1 MGDMHDSYLSD
12 LLSYSVERLNREPE
26 LLDAEGERAARRK
39 QEVALQEYRAFVG
52 ASQCYDTVR
61 SEVADI
67 ERGLEAMRGALPELR
82 AGCQAFAARAEE
94 ISRARARNRQTLAHQ
109 AQLLDILEVPSLQ
122 DTCVRHGN
130 YDEALDLESFV
141 SRMVA
146 AHADDVPVVRALGAD
161 ARKSSDVMLAQLLGK
176 LRGAIQLP
184 ECLRV
189 VGYLRRM
196 RAFDETGLRRAF
208 LACRERFV
216 ADRVEEIDDTDPHD
230 HLRRLADAHRVHCFD
245 VVMQYRSIFADERSQ
260 ADAGDDP
267 KPTPSSSPYSL
278 SSSSASADGG
288 LLYSWSAHRVD
299 AYLRAVEST
308 LPRVREGGAL
318 ASALE
323 HAKYTG
329 ASLARVGLDFRPLL
343 EPAFADAARNI
354 FERAMDNAVV
364 DFERVA
370 EQHRWAAMPS
380 AAAAAAA
387 AAAAGSGSGSAA
399 KPGDPP
405 NDPPNDP
412 SNAPPYVLLEHVPVA
427 AFVNGA
433 LAAFNELRHCASSAS
448 ATASA
453 RTTRDAIE
461 RAANALAR
469 LDRRGAVAE
478 GDGRRA
484 AFEGACEALMDVAAP
499 YLAACL
505 GAIFKGGEKLVD
517 ARAAAEPLRRQLI
530 ASKRAH
536 QTK

>member
-1 MGDMHDSYLSD
+1 M
-12 LLSYSVERLNREPE
+12 
-26 LLDAEGERAARRK
+26 
-39 QEVALQEYRAFVG
+39 
-52 ASQCYDTVR
+52 
-61 SEVADI
+61 
-67 ERGLEAMRGALPELR
+67 
-82 AGCQAFAARAEE
+82 
-94 ISRARARNRQTLAHQ
+94 
-109 AQLLDILEVPSLQ
+109 
-122 DTCVRHGN
+122 
-130 YDEALDLESFV
+130 
-141 SRMVA
+141 
-146 AHADDVPVVRALGAD
+146 
-161 ARKSSDVMLAQLLGK
+161 
-176 LRGAIQLP
+176 
-184 ECLRV
+184 
-189 VGYLRRM
+189 
-196 RAFDETGLRRAF
+196 
-208 LACRERFV
+208 
-216 ADRVEEIDDTDPHD
+216 
-230 HLRRLADAHRVHCFD
+230 
-245 VVMQYRSIFADERSQ
+245 
-260 ADAGDDP
+260 
-267 KPTPSSSPYSL
+267 
-278 SSSSASADGG
+278 
-288 LLYSWSAHRVD
+288 
-299 AYLRAVEST
+299 
-308 LPRVREGGAL
+308 
-318 ASALE
+318 E

-354 FERAMDNAVV
+354 FERAMDDAVV

-380 AAAAAAA
+380 AAAA

>member
-1 MGDMHDSYLSD
+1 
-12 LLSYSVERLNREPE
+12 
-26 LLDAEGERAARRK
+26 
-39 QEVALQEYRAFVG
+39 
-52 ASQCYDTVR
+52 
-61 SEVADI
+61 
-67 ERGLEAMRGALPELR
+67 
-82 AGCQAFAARAEE
+82 
-94 ISRARARNRQTLAHQ
+94 
-109 AQLLDILEVPSLQ
+109 
-122 DTCVRHGN
+122 
-130 YDEALDLESFV
+130 
-141 SRMVA
+141 
-146 AHADDVPVVRALGAD
+146 
-161 ARKSSDVMLAQLLGK
+161 
-176 LRGAIQLP
+176 
-184 ECLRV
+184 
-189 VGYLRRM
+189 M

-354 FERAMDNAVV
+354 FERAMDDAVV

-387 AAAAGSGSGSAA
+387 RGRGRGRRRSPAIPERS
-399 KPGDPP
+399 
-405 NDPPNDP
+405 PNDP

-433 LAAFNELRHCASSAS
+433 LAALNELRHCASSAS

>member
-1 MGDMHDSYLSD
+1 MGDMDDSYLSD

-354 FERAMDNAVV
+354 FERAMDDAVV

-380 AAAAAAA
+380 AAAAA

>member
-1 MGDMHDSYLSD
+1 M
-12 LLSYSVERLNREPE
+12 
-26 LLDAEGERAARRK
+26 
-39 QEVALQEYRAFVG
+39 
-52 ASQCYDTVR
+52 
-61 SEVADI
+61 
-67 ERGLEAMRGALPELR
+67 
-82 AGCQAFAARAEE
+82 
-94 ISRARARNRQTLAHQ
+94 
-109 AQLLDILEVPSLQ
+109 
-122 DTCVRHGN
+122 
-130 YDEALDLESFV
+130 
-141 SRMVA
+141 
-146 AHADDVPVVRALGAD
+146 
-161 ARKSSDVMLAQLLGK
+161 
-176 LRGAIQLP
+176 
-184 ECLRV
+184 
-189 VGYLRRM
+189 
-196 RAFDETGLRRAF
+196 
-208 LACRERFV
+208 
-216 ADRVEEIDDTDPHD
+216 
-230 HLRRLADAHRVHCFD
+230 
-245 VVMQYRSIFADERSQ
+245 
-260 ADAGDDP
+260 
-267 KPTPSSSPYSL
+267 
-278 SSSSASADGG
+278 
-288 LLYSWSAHRVD
+288 
-299 AYLRAVEST
+299 
-308 LPRVREGGAL
+308 
-318 ASALE
+318 E

-343 EPAFADAARNI
+343 EPAFAEAARNI
-354 FERAMDNAVV
+354 FERAMDDAVV

-387 AAAAGSGSGSAA
+387 R
-399 KPGDPP
+399 PGDPS
-405 NDPPNDP
+405 NDP
-412 SNAPPYVLLEHVPVA
+412 SNDPNAPPYVLLEHVPVA

>member
-1 MGDMHDSYLSD
+1 M
-12 LLSYSVERLNREPE
+12 
-26 LLDAEGERAARRK
+26 
-39 QEVALQEYRAFVG
+39 
-52 ASQCYDTVR
+52 
-61 SEVADI
+61 
-67 ERGLEAMRGALPELR
+67 
-82 AGCQAFAARAEE
+82 
-94 ISRARARNRQTLAHQ
+94 
-109 AQLLDILEVPSLQ
+109 
-122 DTCVRHGN
+122 RHGN

-299 AYLRAVEST
+299 AYLRAVDRRF
-308 LPRVREGGAL
+308 LAFAKGAL

-354 FERAMDNAVV
+354 FERAMDDAVV

-370 EQHRWAAMPS
+370 EQHRWAAMPPGGGGGGG
-380 AAAAAAA
+380 
-387 AAAAGSGSGSAA
+387 GSGSGSAA

-448 ATASA
+448 ATASRA
-453 RTTRDAIE
+453 YHAGRDRTRGE
-461 RAANALAR
+461 RARAPR
-469 LDRRGAVAE
+469 STRG
-478 GDGRRA
+478 
-484 AFEGACEALMDVAAP
+484 
-499 YLAACL
+499 
-505 GAIFKGGEKLVD
+505 GGGG
-517 ARAAAEPLRRQLI
+517 
-530 ASKRAH
+530 
-536 QTK
+536 